1 MVLDLL
7 AGAAAGLVI
16 GLSLA
21 APPGPV
27 NALIASRA
35 VTRSWR
41 SGFLVGCGAMT
52 ADAGFLALSVLAH
65 SAVVGARGVLPYV
78 ALLGAAVMAYFAWG
92 AARAGGR
99 VPGPAAPD
107 VRAHAASYATGL
119 TVNATSPYPI
129 LWWLTAG
136 LALVDRLRL
145 KTRPIGLVHRLRR
158 LRDHRAN
165 QVLVQ
170 RLSQEG
176 HRWRQQLA
184 ERHQRS
190 VQRAISRIFILIGD
204 ALPEAPPR
212 ATKVPLRQIIHKPLD
227 RAGCAGN
234 VVAFEGVGHL
244 PHQPV

>member
-1 MVLDLL
+1 VVLDLL

-92 AARAGGR
+92 AARAWDR

-136 LALVDRLRL
+136 LALVDRLG
-145 KTRPIGLVHRLRR
+145 P
-158 LRDHRAN
+158 A
-165 QVLVQ
+165 VLVGFFAGI
-170 RLSQEG
+170 LL
-176 HRWRQQLA
+176 W
-184 ERHQRS
+184 
-190 VQRAISRIFILIGD
+190 ISAFPW
-204 ALPEAPPR
+204 ALRKAQAR
-212 ATKVPLRQIIHKPLD
+212 FARTYRVALGFSIVSL
-227 RAGCAGN
+227 
-234 VVAFEGVGHL
+234 VAFAAWLVWTAIDGL
-244 PHQPV
+244 T